1 VTVLIDSDIMMEVL
15 RGQDE
20 GILTKWHSLAQA
32 ETAILFSPVTGAEI
46 WAAARAHEHVRIEQL
61 FHPLLCAPVDC
72 ETGKLAGEFLRKFPR
87 SHGLK
92 TADALIAAA
101 AIRHHAALWTHDRKR
116 YPMQELSFYD

>member
-1 VTVLIDSDIMMEVL
+1 MTVFIDSDVLMEVL

-20 GILTKWHSLAQA
+20 GILTQWRSLSEA
-32 ETAILFSPVTGAEI
+32 EAAILFSPVSAAEI
-46 WAAARAHEHVRIEQL
+46 WAAVRAHEHGRIEQL
-61 FHPLLCAPVDC
+61 FHPLLCTPIDG
-72 ETGKLAGEFLRKFPR
+72 ETGKLAGEYLRKFSR

-101 AIRHHAALWTHDRKR
+101 AIRYHAALWTRNRER

>member
-1 VTVLIDSDIMMEVL
+1 MTVFIDSDVLMEVL

-20 GILTKWHSLAQA
+20 GILTRWRSLAQA
-32 ETAILFSPVTGAEI
+32 
-46 WAAARAHEHVRIEQL
+46 REHVRIEQ
-61 FHPLLCAPVDC
+61 FFRPLLCPPIDC
-72 ETGKLAGEFLRKFPR
+72 ETGKLAGEYLRKFSR

-101 AIRHHAALWTHDRKR
+101 AIRHHAALWTRNRER